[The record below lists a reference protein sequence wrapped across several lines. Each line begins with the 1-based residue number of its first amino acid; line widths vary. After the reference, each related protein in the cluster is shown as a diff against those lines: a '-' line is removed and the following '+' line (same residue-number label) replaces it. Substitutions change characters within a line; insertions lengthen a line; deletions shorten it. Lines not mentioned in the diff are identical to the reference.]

1 MSVFQPLTLFLA
13 LPLILTCAAPAAF
26 SMQLEDPRSAAVYI
40 LKQRPLINACLIQ
53 AQKSTELN
61 QIWSSSPCQQ
71 LLDRDQ
77 QFKAAWQQILP
88 EGKINGLAKV
98 PYSLRKPTVET
109 YSEYKQLAE
118 IIAQLSR

>member
-1 MSVFQPLTLFLA
+1 MSVFQPLTLLLA
-13 LPLILTCAAPAAF
+13 LPLVLTCAAPAALG
-26 SMQLEDPRSAAVYI
+26 MQLEDPRSAAVYI
-40 LKQRPLINACLIQ
+40 LKQRPLINDCLIQ
-53 AQKSTELN
+53 AQDSIELN
-61 QIWSSSPCQQ
+61 QIWSNSSCQQ
-71 LLDRDQ
+71 LLDQDQ

-88 EGKINGLAKV
+88 DGKINALAQI

>member
-13 LPLILTCAAPAAF
+13 LPLVLTCAAPPAF
-26 SMQLEDPRSAAVYI
+26 SMQLEDSRSAAVYI
-40 LKQRPLINACLIQ
+40 LKLRPLINTCLIQ
-53 AQKSTELN
+53 AQNSTELN
-61 QIWSSSPCQQ
+61 QIWSSSPCRQ
-71 LLDRDQ
+71 LLDQDR

-88 EGKINGLAKV
+88 DGKINGLAEV